1 MKTKIYSL
9 IILLATSIAVSAIV
23 PQKKAFKALSGSEK
37 VSVETTV
44 PGLAKSAVAPAK
56 IPASAVYVEDF
67 EDKDNTW
74 TLLQSFGASENYYG
88 LYVGSSV
95 ETSTGDISAAMGEMY
110 LVSDYDPAAPV
121 NAWAISNVAVELTQ
135 GVTYWASAFV
145 MAPDSYGV
153 QDLKITMGAT
163 ADTTHTTVV
172 IDKTGA
178 NAVGMAEWTLVK
190 ASFTVPAT
198 GSYYFAFNHKGAAD
212 SWYAAMDYFVIST
225 EEPQNPKPMINGFT
239 AAAWNAAWSTN
250 TESPKVYVSSDSALV
265 NVSADCNFT
274 TDYKWTVTGAEIA
287 LLDDAGLPVDTT
299 YAMSLT
305 LPANSSI
312 VLSLKA
318 SNAEGD
324 TTAVLPS
331 EGVVSPV
338 ANSTDTLTNLAPSES
353 YNSIGMFGL
362 STNSPMSYAESF
374 EVLGK
379 DGYAAL
385 TGVSFTFYEAYLENY
400 ADSICV
406 IRILGADENGRPR
419 NDWEFGRYEATFASV
434 LGNNAYIQSP
444 NLVPTAV
451 TFDQPIGVKGKYFV
465 VIDLPQ
471 VDTLT
476 ATVDN
481 NYVDLLSIRRGQVYN
496 AFSPYTAYLSF
507 NDADGWMNYAEDYTE
522 PYYSNTYGVTG
533 YADLVSLAINSAVT
547 FGYLAGTVEEPIAI
561 KYVTAD
567 NQLSVYPNPA
577 KDMLYIS
584 SLADNSS
591 ISIADITG
599 KQVATYR
606 ANSVQNGVS
615 IGSLSTGL
623 YIITVKDAAGIHTA
637 KFVKE

>member
-9 IILLATSIAVSAIV
+9 TMLLAACVSVMAMV
-23 PQKKAFKALSGSEK
+23 PQKTAFKAASSSK
-37 VSVETTV
+37 NVSVETSIPSFV
-44 PGLAKSAVAPAK
+44 KGAVAPSK
-56 IPASAVYVEDF
+56 LPASAVYVEDF
-67 EDKDNTW
+67 EDKNSTW
-74 TLLQSFGASENYYG
+74 TLLPSVGASADYNG

-95 ETSTGDISAAMGEMY
+95 ATSTGAISAAMGDMY
-110 LVSDYDPAAPV
+110 LVSDYDSKAPV

-135 GVTYWASAFV
+135 GVTYWASAFF

-153 QDLKITMGAT
+153 QELKITMGAT

-212 SWYAAMDYFVIST
+212 SWYAAMDYFMVST
-225 EEPQNPKPMINGFT
+225 TEPQNPKPMINGFT

-250 TESPKVYVSSDSALV
+250 TTAPKVYVASDSSIM

-274 TDYKWTVTGAEIA
+274 TDYKWTVSGAEIA
-287 LLDDAGLPVDTT
+287 LLDDNGLPVDTT
-299 YAMSLT
+299 YAMSVT
-305 LPANSSI
+305 LPANSS
-312 VLSLKA
+312 VLLSLKA

-331 EGVVSPV
+331 EGILSPV
-338 ANSTDTLTNLAPSES
+338 ANSTDTLTNLAPAEA
-353 YNSIGMFGL
+353 YNKIGAFGL
-362 STNSPMSYAESF
+362 STQSAMSYAESF
-374 EVLGK
+374 EALGK
-379 DGYAAL
+379 DAYAAL

-406 IRILGADENGRPR
+406 IRVLGADENGRPR

-434 LGNNAYIQSP
+434 LGNNAYIASP
-444 NLVPTAV
+444 NLVPTVV
-451 TFDQPIGVKGKYFV
+451 TFPQPIGVKGKYFV

-476 ATVDN
+476 ATIDN
-481 NYVDLLSIRRGQVYN
+481 NYVDLLSMYRGQTYN
-496 AFSPYTAYLSF
+496 SFRPYTAYLSF

-522 PYYSNTYGVTG
+522 PYYTSTYGVTG
-533 YADLVSLAINSAVT
+533 YADLVSLAINAAVT
-547 FGYLAGTVEEPIAI
+547 FGYVAGTVEEPIAI
-561 KYVTAD
+561 KHVTAD